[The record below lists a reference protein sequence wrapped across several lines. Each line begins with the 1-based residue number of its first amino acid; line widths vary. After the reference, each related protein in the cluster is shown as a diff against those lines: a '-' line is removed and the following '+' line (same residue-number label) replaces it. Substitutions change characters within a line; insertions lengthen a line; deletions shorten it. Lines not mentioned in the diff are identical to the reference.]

1 MDSSQSEVMRLYMNI
16 RCCKSVKQK
25 IITGWNNNS
34 REAFNLSPN
43 NRHYEQVEQSC
54 EGKCK

>member
-1 MDSSQSEVMRLYMNI
+1 MRLYMNI